1 MPRLRVVVLIGLYVL
16 VATSCF
22 AKTPA
27 GDWPMTGGGL
37 LRPGRAEI
45 KGKIAKTPNVLWTSK
60 IGFAPGYPIVADF
73 DGDGKNESYRCENW
87 RVVRYDAD
95 GQVRWRSEQI
105 TRSFTLTAFDDL
117 DGDGTKEPLMMGQR
131 LNTQAPVYFVFDP
144 ATGRIRWK
152 AECSPSNGGDYRFG
166 KIDKRLK
173 GLQLMRALWVDPR
186 GNELHMWAWDKGIEQ
201 GYEVWSWYHAYPND
215 RILFPQL
222 CVGDLNNDGQ
232 NEILLMSHM
241 SVRMFDVSLGREIC
255 RVAWEPGTRSYGG
268 RFNLYHMKPGDYPSI
283 VISSYY
289 NKMVVLDTDGKS
301 LTVRWNHVFEQGE
314 DSVLKG
320 KEEFL
325 PEGACDLDGD
335 GWSEVVVN
343 YFDGSGDRKWRAVVL
358 GAKDGEVKSELIGK
372 VIVGAADIDG
382 DGKTELF
389 LRKRVEEHDT
399 DTGPVTVAKWA
410 PDGSITSLPD
420 GAEGMPTKDVT
431 SIWTGPT
438 DGALVR
444 EPNDPAL
451 GLSFD
456 PDPGDRVKLA
466 DTPSGKVFFIRDATG
481 KVTPFAAW
489 ADTVIRLESAT
500 IPPDLVS
507 TAHQT
512 TAQGVAY
519 GPTLAADVDGD
530 GLNEI
535 ITAGA
540 GEDYLVLK
548 PSRKGEPK
556 LVQTLKGLKTLPVF
570 ADIDGDGKLEMIA
583 VRMGAASDD
592 STWQQ
597 HCVEATRAN
606 GDLIWRRAWPK
617 DFGAKWTAY
626 SSLAAVSIGVGH
638 FTGQKSMDVVVNY
651 LSEKTYG
658 HVAVLDAASGKT
670 IWDLNKLYPD
680 MYGTCQDIKPPVVFD
695 YDGDGLDD
703 IAMTCNSVHY
713 TILRGKD
720 GKQLVTPARDVSD
733 QAFGGQPSLF
743 KGAWAVQCALG
754 AADADGDGKLE
765 MAVLWSQSAVGS
777 FHPNGEEIW
786 HLKQSIVDQIPNQ
799 GCWADVNADGR
810 MELAYPFRDGFLRAY
825 HPITGEMLWEEGLG
839 ALGTLM
845 AADVNGDGADEIL
858 LSSEKGKL
866 YCMGKDADPIS
877 GSHIKW
883 VKQLDGAPGQAI
895 FADVNGDG
903 KGEILVPCSDGNLY
917 CLGRN

>member
-1 MPRLRVVVLIGLYVL
+1 MSKLPVVALAAFCLLTAIQC
-16 VATSCF
+16 S
-22 AKTPA
+22 AKTQI

-37 LRPGRAEI
+37 LRPGRADI
-45 KGKIAKTPNVLWTSK
+45 KGKISKTPSVLWTGK
-60 IGFAPGYPIVADF
+60 IGSALGYPILADF

-87 RVVRYDAD
+87 RVVRYDPD
-95 GQVRWRSEQI
+95 GKARWRSDQI
-105 TRSFTLTAFDDL
+105 TRSFTLIAFDDL
-117 DGDGTKEPLMMGQR
+117 DGDGTKEPLMIGQR
-131 LNTQAPVYFVFDP
+131 LNTQAPVYFIFDP

-152 AECSPSNGGDYRFG
+152 AECSPTNGGDYRFG
-166 KIDKRLK
+166 KIDKNLK
-173 GLQLMRALWVDPR
+173 GLQLLRALWVDPK

-255 RVAWEPGTRSYGG
+255 RVAWEPGSRSYGG
-268 RFNLYHMKPGDYPSI
+268 RFNLYHMKPGDYPSM

-314 DSVLKG
+314 DSQLKG

-343 YFDGSGDRKWRAVVL
+343 YYDGSGDGKWRAVVL
-358 GAKDGEVKSELIGK
+358 GAKDGEVKSELIGQ

-399 DTGPVTVAKWA
+399 DSGPVSIVKWDPMKGISA
-410 PDGSITSLPD
+410 DMVCPL
-420 GAEGMPTKDVT
+420 
-431 SIWTGPT
+431 

-444 EPNDPAL
+444 EPNDQS
-451 GLSFD
+451 LSLSLH

-466 DTPSGKVFFIRDATG
+466 DSPTGKVFFIRDGNGHISAFG
-481 KVTPFAAW
+481 APEDISGIVSGYPIRAALIKDAVMP
-489 ADTVIRLESAT
+489 ADLPTM
-500 IPPDLVS
+500 
-507 TAHQT
+507 AHQT
-512 TAQGVAY
+512 TAQAVAY

-530 GLNEI
+530 GANEV
-535 ITAGA
+535 ITAGT

-548 PSRKGEPK
+548 PQRKGEPK
-556 LVQTLKGLKTLPVF
+556 LVDTLKGLKLPPVF
-570 ADIDGDGKLEMIA
+570 ADIDGDGKLEMIV
-583 VRMGAASDD
+583 VRMGPASDD
-592 STWQQ
+592 PTWQQ
-597 HCVEATRAN
+597 YCVEACRTN
-606 GDLIWRRAWPK
+606 GDLVWRKTWPK

-626 SSLAAVSIGVGH
+626 NSLAVISVGVGH
-638 FTGQKSMDVVVNY
+638 FTGQKTMDVVVNY
-651 LSEKTYG
+651 VSEKTYG
-658 HVAVLDAASGKT
+658 HVAVLDASTGMT
-670 IWDLNKLYPD
+670 VWDLNKLYPD
-680 MYGTCQDIKPPVVFD
+680 MYGTCQDVRPPVVFD
-695 YDGDGLDD
+695 YDSDGLDD

-720 GKQLVTPARDVSD
+720 GKQLITPARDVSN
-733 QAFGGQPSLF
+733 QSFGGEPSLF
-743 KGAWAVQCALG
+743 TGAWAVQCLLG

-786 HLKQSIVDQIPNQ
+786 HLKQSIVDQIPNP
-799 GCWADVNADGR
+799 GCWADVNGDGK
-810 MELAYPFRDGFLRAY
+810 MELAYPFRDGFVRAY
-825 HPITGEMLWEEGLG
+825 NPITGQMQWEEGL
-839 ALGTLM
+839 ASLGPLM
-845 AADVNGDGADEIL
+845 SADVDGDGADEIL
-858 LSSEKGKL
+858 FSSEKGKL
-866 YCMGKDADPIS
+866 YCLGKNADPVS

-883 VKQLDGAPGQAI
+883 VKEFDGAPGQAV

-903 KGEILVPCSDGNLY
+903 KGEILVPCSDGNVY
-917 CLGRN
+917 CLGR